1 MGGPCQEVEESVPG
15 HIRRFIR
22 CGNPSG
28 NKGTLGCSLMYTVWT
43 SAPEKHSFVIGIIC
57 YHFSYAQVWI
67 YTFNVFNIIMLI
79 DVIPTKSLSV
89 FIIVLSSIQHCTL
102 TYKSEPWAS
111 DKLTNIPLY
120 RHVLCFFPSAVMH
133 ATTVLHS
140 YLIVTVVAFCP
151 TASALTYLHKKR
163 IIHRDLKPENIVLQQ
178 GEKRVS

>member
-15 HIRRFIR
+15 HIRRLFC
-22 CGNPSG
+22 CGNPLG

-43 SAPEKHSFVIGIIC
+43 SAPEKHSFVIGMIC

-89 FIIVLSSIQHCTL
+89 FIIVLSSIQHCIL
-102 TYKSEPWAS
+102 AYKSEPRAS

-120 RHVLCFFPSAVMH
+120 LHVLCFFFSISCNACNYSF
-133 ATTVLHS
+133 TFLLNCDSCCFLSHS
-140 YLIVTVVAFCP
+140 FSFNLP
-151 TASALTYLHKKR
+151 
-163 IIHRDLKPENIVLQQ
+163 P
-178 GEKRVS
+178 